1 MPEFVASDLP
11 KFKGELSA
19 GLDASSVFGE
29 EGRKARNSRGR
40 GSERGAAGKFVV
52 SPSRD
57 ETTLAG
63 KEKLQHKQRERGKEN
78 VHREMRRRKRGRTQ

>member
-1 MPEFVASDLP
+1 MRSDLP
-11 KFKGELSA
+11 KFKGEISSA
-19 GLDASSVFGE
+19 GLDASP
-29 EGRKARNSRGR
+29 GR
-40 GSERGAAGKFVV
+40 GGGEPGIREGERGGAGKFVV

-78 VHREMRRRKRGRTQ
+78 VRREMRRGKRGRTQ